1 MIQDSAFYEILRSA
15 LKTVDPFPKN
25 YTTEVMLGNLVSTYT
40 RFSNNWPSMT
50 LMSYKKVNINTVVQ
64 YAFSIKCVQ
73 LKVYYKSFT
82 LYILPFLKACQ
93 PVLCP
98 GLSMCS
104 KVRLKKPNK
113 LTVNC
118 CCYTY
123 LSTMELHPPFNLVTT
138 L

>member
-1 MIQDSAFYEILRSA
+1 
-15 LKTVDPFPKN
+15 
-25 YTTEVMLGNLVSTYT
+25 
-40 RFSNNWPSMT
+40 MT

-73 LKVYYKSFT
+73 LKVYYKRFT
-82 LYILPFLKACQ
+82 LYILPFLKACL

-98 GLSMCS
+98 GLSMCP

-113 LTVNC
+113 LAVNC

-123 LSTMELHPPFNLVTT
+123 LSTMGLKPPFNLVT
-138 L
+138 LYPLWSALDVKHDQLELD